1 MAKTILVVEDDF
13 DTRHPLAELLRLR
26 GYDVTTVPNVDLALK
41 VARENVPDLILT
53 DIILP
58 GRTGL
63 QLISAIRENERTQPV
78 PIIVISG
85 CEPAVLQK
93 AEQAGANFCLGKPI
107 QLPLF
112 WATLARILQNG
123 DDGRAAAD
131 NEANEASEAEV
142 TYAGAIDRLIGELQ
156 QSSSTAEREVV
167 LERLKEKLLNAR
179 NGN

>member
-41 VARENVPDLILT
+41 VAQEHIPDLILT

-63 QLISAIRENERTQPV
+63 QLIRAIRENEQTQPV

-112 WATLARILQNG
+112 WATVARILQN
-123 DDGRAAAD
+123 DDDEPAPVT
-131 NEANEASEAEV
+131 NEAEV

-156 QSSSTAEREVV
+156 QSSSLAEREVV

-179 NGN
+179 SGT

>member
-41 VARENVPDLILT
+41 VAREHIPDLILT

-63 QLISAIRENERTQPV
+63 QLISAIRENEQTQPV

-123 DDGRAAAD
+123 DDEQAPAG
-131 NEANEASEAEV
+131 NEANEAEA
-142 TYAGAIDRLIGELQ
+142 TYAGAIDHLIGELQ